1 MPKLKTLT
9 RADLA
14 DAQGVHRRNY
24 VLDTAEL
31 RATDLSELG
40 EDDPI
45 PFQGHAAVFG
55 SRTWIGGSYW
65 GFWEEVSS
73 GAFTKTLQE
82 CDCRFLDQHDPARLL
97 ARYRNVAEDTMRL
110 SEDAT
115 GLFVDADLAPTQV
128 GRDVAILLDRRDL
141 TQMSFAFRIVREEHE
156 VLDDGTSLYKIL
168 EVELFD
174 VSTVTYPAYDD
185 TDAGLR
191 TFTEVCR
198 SAGLSDRDQ
207 ARMAKSLRSDET
219 DPDVAGLFRTAAG
232 ALEALATPP
241 SADGRSEDTTS
252 PEPASSTRDEDTP
265 AAAETRHGGIRDPKI
280 LRRQLRERHGAL
292 TP

>member
-24 VLDTAEL
+24 TLDTAQL

-40 EDDPI
+40 PDDSI
-45 PFQGHAAVFG
+45 PFEGHAAVFD
-55 SRTWIGGSYW
+55 SRTWIGSSYW
-65 GFWEEVSS
+65 GFYEEVAPE
-73 GAFTKTLQE
+73 AFNKTLQE

-97 ARYRNVAEDTMRL
+97 GRYRRVAEDTMRL
-110 SEDAT
+110 STDGT
-115 GLFVDADLAPTQV
+115 GLFVDADIAPHSV
-128 GRDVAILLDRRDL
+128 GHDVAISLDRGDL
-141 TQMSFAFRIVREEHE
+141 DQMSFAFRIVREEHE
-156 VLDDGTSLYKIL
+156 ILDDGKSLYRIL

-198 SAGLSDRDQ
+198 FAGLSDRDQ
-207 ARMAKSLRSDET
+207 ARMAKALRSDEL
-219 DPDVAGLFRTAAG
+219 DPDVAGLLRTVSG
-232 ALEALATPP
+232 ALDELAAPP
-241 SADGRSEDTTS
+241 SADGRSEDPTS
-252 PEPASSTRDEDTP
+252 PEPASTTRDEDTP
-265 AAAETRHGGIRDPKI
+265 AAATRHGGIHDPKI
-280 LRRQLRERHGAL
+280 LRRRLRERHGAP